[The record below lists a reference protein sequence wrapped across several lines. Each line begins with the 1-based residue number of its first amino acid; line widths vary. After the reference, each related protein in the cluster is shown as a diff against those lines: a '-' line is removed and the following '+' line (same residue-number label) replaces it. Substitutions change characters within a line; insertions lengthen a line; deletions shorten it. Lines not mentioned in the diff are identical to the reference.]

1 MSRSRSHTNSL
12 FHCLSGAYALSSPGA
27 PNRLGDVLH
36 RLMYRVVALGG
47 GRIQARLLRRMF
59 DLHHREPDRW
69 SYETSSYDRER
80 FTAVLRGIGPGPY
93 ERVLEV
99 GCSEGV
105 FTRALASDDRVGAV
119 TAADVSLRALETA
132 RRRCEGLSNVSF
144 VSGSVV
150 NEAPPGPFDLIIC
163 SEMLYYVGGRRAA
176 VARELVKRLAP
187 GGILVLEHVH
197 PESGRLHAS
206 FIHSAGLEVL
216 ERTVVRH
223 SIRPFEV
230 LALRRPA

>member
-1 MSRSRSHTNSL
+1 
-12 FHCLSGAYALSSPGA
+12 
-27 PNRLGDVLH
+27 
-36 RLMYRVVALGG
+36 MYRVVALGG

-163 SEMLYYVGGRRAA
+163 SEVLYYVGGRRAA
-176 VARELVKRLAP
+176 VAAPVMGRRSGESHRRRL
-187 GGILVLEHVH
+187 
-197 PESGRLHAS
+197 
-206 FIHSAGLEVL
+206 
-216 ERTVVRH
+216 T
-223 SIRPFEV
+223 
-230 LALRRPA
+230 

>member
-80 FTAVLRGIGPGPY
+80 FTAVLRGIGECSKSAAP
-93 ERVLEV
+93 R
-99 GCSEGV
+99 GCS
-105 FTRALASDDRVGAV
+105 
-119 TAADVSLRALETA
+119 
-132 RRRCEGLSNVSF
+132 
-144 VSGSVV
+144 
-150 NEAPPGPFDLIIC
+150 
-163 SEMLYYVGGRRAA
+163 
-176 VARELVKRLAP
+176 
-187 GGILVLEHVH
+187 
-197 PESGRLHAS
+197 
-206 FIHSAGLEVL
+206 L
-216 ERTVVRH
+216 ERW
-223 SIRPFEV
+223 
-230 LALRRPA
+230 LRTTESAR